1 MWYSKV
7 RFLRRVMFM
16 EEWKMALEEFLK
28 DWKNRND
35 VVGALV
41 CGSYITGDPSKRSD
55 IDVHIILS
63 EDVDWRERGNR
74 VMNSFLIEYFANPPK
89 QIRKYFQQDFQNQ
102 RTMSMVQ
109 FITGKILFDNTGILN
124 ELKIEAEHWLNKG
137 YEDLNKTVLEIKKY
151 SLWDSLDNLKDCFEQ
166 QRVDFPFVYF
176 NSLANL
182 FSEYC
187 QFLRLESI
195 PYYQVHSYL
204 IEPTYIKKYLKNVFP
219 DSIFKEMFL
228 KALLEVDKQ
237 KMVEAYELLVNH
249 VFHQMGGFKIDGW
262 KIKSTVEK

>member
-1 MWYSKV
+1 
-7 RFLRRVMFM
+7 M

-41 CGSYITGDPSKRSD
+41 CGSYITGNPSRRSD

-63 EDVDWRERGNR
+63 DDVDWRERGNR
-74 VMNSFLIEYFANPPK
+74 IINGFLIEYFANPSH
-89 QIRKYFQQDFQNQ
+89 QIHKYFQGDFQNQ

-109 FITGKILFDNTGILN
+109 IITGKILFDNTGILN
-124 ELKIEAEHWLNKG
+124 ELKIEAEHWLNNE
-137 YEDLNKTVLEIKKY
+137 YDELNKTVLEIKKY
-151 SLWDSLDNLKDCFEQ
+151 ILWDSLDNLKDCFEQ
-166 QRVDFPFVYF
+166 KRVDFAFVYF
-176 NSLANL
+176 NSLAKL

-195 PYYQVHSYL
+195 PYNQVHSYL
-204 IEPTYIKKYLKNVFP
+204 VDPVYVKKYLKSVFP

-228 KALLEVDKQ
+228 KALQEADKQ
-237 KMVEAYELLVNH
+237 KMMETYEDLVNH
-249 VFHQMGGFKIDGW
+249 VFNQMGGFKIDGW
-262 KIKSTVEK
+262 KIKSPVEE

>member
-1 MWYSKV
+1 
-7 RFLRRVMFM
+7 MFM

-28 DWKNRND
+28 DWKNRHD

-74 VMNSFLIEYFANPPK
+74 VMNGFLIEYFANPPK

-124 ELKIEAEHWLNKG
+124 ELKIEAEHWLNKD